1 MKLSEQ
7 KCHLLVSGHKHKKVW
22 ARIGKSGKVGN
33 KNY

>member
-1 MKLSEQ
+1 MKLSQE
-7 KCHLLVSGHKHKKVW
+7 KCHLLVSGHKLEKFW